1 MVYALV
7 LERACRAAFSIHI
20 RMGSTDGLQKRLRP
34 RQLLLGMLELIEA
47 HGHII
52 YRQNELG
59 ISQFAKAFVA
69 LLVRQFLTKQCRHL
83 HLL

>member
-7 LERACRAAFSIHI
+7 LEQACRAAFSIHI

-34 RQLLLGMLELIEA
+34 RQLFLGMLELIEA

-52 YRQNELG
+52 
-59 ISQFAKAFVA
+59 
-69 LLVRQFLTKQCRHL
+69 
-83 HLL
+83 